1 MSSTIYELVQR
12 SSDLKQ
18 ELLDF
23 AHAGRHGREL
33 ATGLVERFGDP
44 IVADEHELIT
54 FLDDWVLRHRLADG
68 RTVVERFVRAR
79 GDLPRAERDMLLGWR
94 DPVEGI
100 FEVEAFEGEVLLAS
114 NVIDDLPYRIR
125 SNRGVEL
132 LREHTAPGSFLVAR
146 VVPVLDEWLIS
157 GSMSTLG
164 PEQAEEVLT
173 MAASAA
179 MQFPSLLF
187 RNPERLRIG
196 WEMQAEDRARFVE
209 FFGADLVVVPRAE
222 WGTRW
227 AEYWRFRHGNDAP
240 AAGDLGELG
249 DGETVGLIY
258 DEREGLGFFADFGAL
273 QEVFQRPELACQ
285 PRYVQVVQQYLRDD
299 SVSPVALRR
308 CAELYPDGVDAVLSQ
323 VLRQKRFTW
332 RNGGEA
338 LMRRY
343 KPEHLDRPPQPQFLP
358 FGPRLVESV
367 KRTPPGRRGDKPASA
382 HRPGGLRRALHS
394 ASR

>member
-1 MSSTIYELVQR
+1 MSSMIDELVER
-12 SSDLKQ
+12 SGALKQ

-23 AHAGRHGREL
+23 AREGRLGREL
-33 ATGLVERFGDP
+33 ASALVERFGDP
-44 IVADEHELIT
+44 IVADEHELIS
-54 FLDDWVLRHRLADG
+54 FLDDWVLGHRLGEG

-94 DPVEGI
+94 DPLAGF
-100 FEVEAFEGEVLLAS
+100 FEVEGFEGEVLLAS
-114 NVIDDLPYRIR
+114 NVIDELPYRIR
-125 SNRGVEL
+125 SNRGVEV
-132 LREHTAPGSFLVAR
+132 LREHASPGSFLVAR

-157 GSMSTLG
+157 GSMSMLE
-164 PEQAEEVLT
+164 PEQAEEVL
-173 MAASAA
+173 ASAVSAA
-179 MQFPSLLF
+179 MEFPSLLF
-187 RNPERLRIG
+187 RNPERLRLG

-209 FFGADLVVVPRAE
+209 FFGSDLVVLPRAQ

-227 AEYWRFRHGNDAP
+227 AQYWRFRHGKDAP
-240 AAGDLGELG
+240 GAGDLGEFG

-285 PRYVQVVQQYLRDD
+285 PRYVQVVQQYLSDD

-323 VLRQKRFTW
+323 VLRQKGFTW
-332 RNGGEA
+332 RKNGED

-343 KPEHLDRPPQPQFLP
+343 KPEHLGREPMPLFLP
-358 FGPRLVESV
+358 FGPRLVEFM
-367 KRTPPGRRGDKPASA
+367 KRTSPGRRGDKARSA
-382 HRPGGLRRALHS
+382 HRSGGLRRRLRGA
-394 ASR
+394 RG